1 MRLQRQMHG
10 KFYQYRRQPGK
21 NRLDIRAGRH
31 QLLSQVCVE
40 QAAAEEEPSLLPP
53 PLHLPVLRVAQ
64 DGEGG
69 AQGQGWG
76 KDAPLLQ
83 VGVVVVVVVPVL
95 VV

>member
-53 PLHLPVLRVAQ
+53 PLHLHTQ
-64 DGEGG
+64 TQQEGH
-69 AQGQGWG
+69 QEIM
-76 KDAPLLQ
+76 
-83 VGVVVVVVVPVL
+83 
-95 VV
+95 